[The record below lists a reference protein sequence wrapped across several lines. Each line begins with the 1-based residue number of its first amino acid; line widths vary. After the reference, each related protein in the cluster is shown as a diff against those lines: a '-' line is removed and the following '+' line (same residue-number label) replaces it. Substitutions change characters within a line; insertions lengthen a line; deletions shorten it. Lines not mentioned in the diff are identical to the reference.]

1 MTKMAGTAPATD
13 IATDDLVLPFQIET
27 SDIHGRLVTLGH
39 GVDGVLRSHAYPEPV
54 AKLLGELV
62 VVSAATAGAFK
73 FRGMLSLHTSS
84 DGPVSMMI
92 AEYRAPG
99 GDDPRA
105 VPAALRGYARFD
117 AEKVAALGQSDLDE
131 APVAAL
137 LGSGHLAITMDPSAG
152 GERYQ
157 GVTALDGPTVVECM
171 HGYFRQSEQFEAAL
185 RVDVSRTSGAG
196 TPWRASGVMI
206 QRLPKLGAPFLDRE
220 NEDWFHALALIG
232 SMDRSALLEL
242 SIPQATVLE
251 KIFPHEAVRAYR
263 PVRVDS
269 RCRCSRDKVD
279 TMLHSF
285 SPQDR
290 AGMLEEGKVTVTCEF
305 CASTYVF
312 DPDQLELLLSESS

>member
-1 MTKMAGTAPATD
+1 MMAETAPATD

-39 GVDGVLRSHAYPEPV
+39 GVDGILRSHEYPEPV

-62 VVSAATAGAFK
+62 VVSAASAGAFK

-99 GDDPRA
+99 TDDPRVA
-105 VPAALRGYARFD
+105 PAALRGYARFD
-117 AEKVAALGQSDLDE
+117 AGKVAALAQSDLDQ
-131 APVAAL
+131 APVPAL
-137 LGSGHLAITMDPSAG
+137 LGSGHLAITMDPGAG
-152 GERYQ
+152 AERYQ
-157 GVTALDGPTVVECM
+157 GVIGLEGQTLVECM

-185 RVDVSRTSGAG
+185 RVDVGRTGEAG
-196 TPWRASGVMI
+196 TPWRASGIMV

-232 SMDRSALLEL
+232 SMDRSVLLDS

-251 KIFPHEAVRAYR
+251 NFFPHEAVRAYR
-263 PVRVDS
+263 PVRVES
-269 RCRCSRDKVD
+269 HCRCTRDKVD

-290 AGMLEEGKVTVTCEF
+290 ADMLEDGKVTVTCEF

-312 DPDQLELLLSESS
+312 ESDHLELPPSESSQ